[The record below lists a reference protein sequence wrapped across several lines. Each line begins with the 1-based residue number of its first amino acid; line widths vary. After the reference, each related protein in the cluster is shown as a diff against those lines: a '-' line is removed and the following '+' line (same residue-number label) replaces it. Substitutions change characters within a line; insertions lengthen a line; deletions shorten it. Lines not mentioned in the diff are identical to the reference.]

1 MTRAEK
7 RRAERE
13 SQKAKTA
20 TYNLTQEQIDIM
32 VREKFEAFLDEEFEK
47 VKAEITNEAINN
59 AMILLFT
66 LPLEVLKDHYWK
78 KTAYQKLP
86 GFTELVLEYYQKWQN
101 DELDVDRLREDLW
114 EYGGMRLEAEE

>member
-20 TYNLTQEQIDIM
+20 TYNLTQEQIELM
-32 VREKFEAFLDEEFEK
+32 VREKFEEFMDNEFAK
-47 VKAEITNEAINN
+47 VKDDIVTDAMNEA
-59 AMILLFT
+59 MSLLLM
-66 LPLEVLKDHYWK
+66 LPLAVLKDHYWQ
-78 KTAYQKLP
+78 KTAHKKLP

-101 DELDVDRLREDLW
+101 DELDMDKLREDVW
-114 EYGGMRLEAEE
+114 EYGKVRLQAEE